1 MALLLQLLGKDQNK
15 LQVSRRKE
23 ITKIRA
29 EINEMDTI
37 KQLQINLE
45 GRRKPE
51 LTVQMILD

>member
-45 GRRKPE
+45 GRREPE